1 MGLGLDDKGILVS
14 CPACA
19 QRNRLPFATLG
30 KEVRCGKCKEPLP
43 SAGAAIHIGSD
54 AQFDVLVQESR
65 LPVLIDFWAEWC
77 GPCKMVAPELEKV
90 AAQGAGRILVAKVNT
105 EVLTRTAARFAI
117 SSIPTMVLMKNG
129 SEVNRISG
137 ARPAR
142 DILTFV
148 DQTL

>member
-1 MGLGLDDKGILVS
+1 
-14 CPACA
+14 
-19 QRNRLPFATLG
+19 
-30 KEVRCGKCKEPLP
+30 
-43 SAGAAIHIGSD
+43 
-54 AQFDVLVQESR
+54 
-65 LPVLIDFWAEWC
+65 
-77 GPCKMVAPELEKV
+77 MVAPELEKV

-117 SSIPTMVLMKNG
+117 SSIPTIVLMKNG